1 MSSSYLICI
10 QYTICFTYKEITGCD
25 EQTFISTTVSYTEG
39 NKITTK
45 NRCEG
50 IRFTFKDI
58 NCTTSVMLLI
68 IQVCKN
74 TKYQATMQIDLRA
87 VELQSSQVI
96 KTIPFVVVGEG
107 RRHN

>member
-1 MSSSYLICI
+1 MF
-10 QYTICFTYKEITGCD
+10 QFKEITGCD
-25 EQTFISTTVSYTEG
+25 EQIFISTTASYSEG
-39 NKITTK
+39 NNITTK

-50 IRFTFKDI
+50 IKFTFKDI

-74 TKYQATMQIDLRA
+74 TKYYSTDWWA

-96 KTIPFVVVGEG
+96 KTIPFVAVGG
-107 RRHN
+107 RRHNWWRV